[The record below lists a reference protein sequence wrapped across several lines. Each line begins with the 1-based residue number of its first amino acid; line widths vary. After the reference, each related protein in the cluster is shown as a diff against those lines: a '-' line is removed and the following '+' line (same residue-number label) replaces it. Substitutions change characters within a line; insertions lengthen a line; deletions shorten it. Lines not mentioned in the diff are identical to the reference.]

1 MFLRYRKKNSFHIE
15 LAPLIDIVF
24 ILLIF
29 FAVSSSLITQEKS
42 IPINLP
48 TAESG
53 EDLTSDI
60 KEIIISLKENK
71 DIYIDQQ
78 KIIPTE
84 LLSTLSQFKSNNSD
98 VIVKLNAAKSLPYQT
113 IISTLDTIRLSG
125 CTNIG
130 LQIDKEIIL
139 D

>member
-29 FAVSSSLITQEKS
+29 FAVSSSLVTQEKS

-84 LLSTLSQFKSNNSD
+84 LLSTLSQFKSNNPD

-130 LQIDKEIIL
+130 LQIDKKIIL
-139 D
+139 E